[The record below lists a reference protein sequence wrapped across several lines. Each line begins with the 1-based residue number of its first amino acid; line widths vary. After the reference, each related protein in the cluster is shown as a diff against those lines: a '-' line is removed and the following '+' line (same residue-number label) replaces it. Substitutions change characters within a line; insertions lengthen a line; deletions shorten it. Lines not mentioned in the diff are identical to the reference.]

1 MDSTVISRVLAVASG
16 GALGAVARYA
26 ASGFV
31 SRLTSRTAFPW
42 GTLSV
47 NLVGAFALGILL
59 AATTSGRLT
68 MSPSMRT
75 FLAIGVLGA
84 FTTFSTFSYETLE
97 AFRLRDF
104 WIGGAN
110 VVASVVFGL
119 VACWA
124 GMMLGQ
130 RM

>member
-1 MDSTVISRVLAVASG
+1 MDSTVIGRVLAVASG

-26 ASGFV
+26 ASGFI

-47 NLVGAFALGILL
+47 NLVGAFALGALL

-68 MSPSMRT
+68 MSPSTRT

-104 WIGGAN
+104 WIGGLN
-110 VVASVVFGL
+110 VVASVVLGL